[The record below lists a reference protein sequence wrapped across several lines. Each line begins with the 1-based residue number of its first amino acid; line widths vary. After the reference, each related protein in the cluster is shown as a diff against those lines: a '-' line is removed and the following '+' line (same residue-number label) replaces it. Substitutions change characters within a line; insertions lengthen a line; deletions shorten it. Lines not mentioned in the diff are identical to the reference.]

1 MAASTKPSLQ
11 DVVKALDT
19 LTNEETQLLIIRFG
33 VKLHVLVDIET
44 QTIPKIRS
52 LQAWLD
58 RDTEA
63 SWEKIVSGLQEI
75 EKAVLAKEIAT
86 HHCVPSSSP
95 SNDPSNSATVLA
107 VPPVYTKTEEAP
119 VPPSSAVDSVPP
131 PMTVTDP
138 TQPLPVPAWSVAKV
152 KATILQLEEMFSDL
166 ISDVEDEISEKENH
180 DRRFLKKFRTRLLL
194 LPVSKKSAHAKFFH
208 DSEDEIVEA
217 KNTRKILVILCRYLN
232 YRNYEI
238 LVHII
243 ERFCDAP
250 LQKSMQE
257 YCKCLEEFEMATTVD
272 IYICAVPSDKEL
284 EVAFSKMVMKIDKP
298 SSKCTLYEIRM
309 LNEALARES
318 SVCSHS
324 VYVSSVT
331 TNCVVVVVRFP
342 SSAAGWV
349 MGAMTPDFMHT
360 HYLIEVAMD
369 GKHITVIKADRRKLR
384 TQCRSLYTIAGGT
397 CMMLESM
404 IYVVHVSYEMHVSNN
419 EEMAFNYT
427 EMTAYRSF
435 TRPRGALQRLRWQRH
450 CAQVFEDIWHKNQG
464 TM

>member
-1 MAASTKPSLQ
+1 MFIHVTDHIVFLHLVYPMAVSTKPSLQ

-19 LTNEETQLLIIRFG
+19 LTNEETQSLVVRFG
-33 VKLHVLVDIET
+33 VKLHVLVNIET

-86 HHCVPSSSP
+86 HHCPQSSP
-95 SNDPSNSATVLA
+95 PSTDPSNSATALA
-107 VPPVYTKTEEAP
+107 VQPVSTTAEAAP
-119 VPPSSAVDSVPP
+119 VTPSSSTASVVDSVPP
-131 PMTVTDP
+131 PMSVSDP
-138 TQPLPVPAWSVAKV
+138 TQSLPVPAWSVAKV
-152 KATILQLEEMFSDL
+152 RATILQLEKRFSVL
-166 ISDVEDEISEKENH
+166 TANAKIEITKKESQ
-180 DRRFLKKFRTRLLL
+180 DPSFLEIFRTSLLL
-194 LPVSKKSAHAKFFH
+194 LPISKKSTHAKFFQ
-208 DSEDEIVEA
+208 DSEEEIDEAE
-217 KNTRKILVILCRYLN
+217 NTRKIFRIFCRYLN

-243 ERFCDAP
+243 QRFCDTS

-257 YCKCLEEFEMATTVD
+257 YCKMLEEFEMATTVD
-272 IYICAVPSDKEL
+272 VYICSMPPDKEL

-298 SSKCTLYEIRM
+298 STKCTLYEIRM
-309 LNEALARES
+309 LNEALAKES

-349 MGAMTPDFMHT
+349 MAAMTPNLMHT
-360 HYLIEVAMD
+360 HNLIEVALD
-369 GKHITVIKADRRKLR
+369 GKHLTVIKGDRL
-384 TQCRSLYTIAGGT
+384 SLVSVLTGPNT
-397 CMMLESM
+397 LLLE
-404 IYVVHVSYEMHVSNN
+404 V
-419 EEMAFNYT
+419 
-427 EMTAYRSF
+427 
-435 TRPRGALQRLRWQRH
+435 
-450 CAQVFEDIWHKNQG
+450 
-464 TM
+464 

>member
-1 MAASTKPSLQ
+1 MILPNHLYSVIPLRVLYSMCTDDLSTIMFIHVTDHVVFLHLVYPMAVSTKPSLQ

-19 LTNEETQLLIIRFG
+19 LTNEETQSLVIRFG
-33 VKLHVLVDIET
+33 VKLNVLVDIET

-86 HHCVPSSSP
+86 CHCPHSSP
-95 SNDPSNSATVLA
+95 PSTDPSNSATALA
-107 VPPVYTKTEEAP
+107 LQPVSTTAEAAP
-119 VPPSSAVDSVPP
+119 ATPSSSTASAVDSMPP
-131 PMTVTDP
+131 PMSVSDP

-152 KATILQLEEMFSDL
+152 KATIPQLEMCFSVLVANAKKQITKKESQDPSFL
-166 ISDVEDEISEKENH
+166 EI
-180 DRRFLKKFRTRLLL
+180 FRTCLLL
-194 LPVSKKSAHAKFFH
+194 LPISKKSTHAKFFE
-208 DSEDEIVEA
+208 DSEEEIDEAENA
-217 KNTRKILVILCRYLN
+217 RKIFRIFCRYLN

-238 LVHII
+238 LVHIV

-257 YCKCLEEFEMATTVD
+257 YCKMLEEFEMATTVD
-272 IYICAVPSDKEL
+272 VYICSMPPDEEL

-298 SSKCTLYEIRM
+298 STKCTLYEIRK

-349 MGAMTPDFMHT
+349 MAAMTPDFMHT
-360 HYLIEVAMD
+360 HNLIDVALD
-369 GKHITVIKADRRKLR
+369 GKCLTIIKGDILP
-384 TQCRSLYTIAGGT
+384 TLVSVLTGPNT
-397 CMMLESM
+397 LLLE
-404 IYVVHVSYEMHVSNN
+404 V
-419 EEMAFNYT
+419 
-427 EMTAYRSF
+427 
-435 TRPRGALQRLRWQRH
+435 
-450 CAQVFEDIWHKNQG
+450 
-464 TM
+464 